1 MYKFSI
7 AVVCNFLIAA
17 DLVDLNSETDEY
29 KDYRFTKWMTKNVGL
44 QAIPPTAFYG
54 KANKHL
60 AENFVRYCFIK
71 VGILYAYLPDLTN
84 EYFCRK
90 MKIYKKLLKFLR
102 NGKMVKN
109 DIKTLISCLLCDKYT
124 LLKKFIT
131 VFVAASFHYFLFF

>member
-1 MYKFSI
+1 MLFI
-7 AVVCNFLIAA
+7 CNFIIAA

-71 VGILYAYLPDLTN
+71 VIISYAYWADLCII
-84 EYFCRK
+84 EYLLLQK
-90 MKIYKKLLKFLR
+90 DENLQKAAEILEKWKSGKKW
-102 NGKMVKN
+102 
-109 DIKTLISCLLCDKYT
+109 
-124 LLKKFIT
+124 
-131 VFVAASFHYFLFF
+131 